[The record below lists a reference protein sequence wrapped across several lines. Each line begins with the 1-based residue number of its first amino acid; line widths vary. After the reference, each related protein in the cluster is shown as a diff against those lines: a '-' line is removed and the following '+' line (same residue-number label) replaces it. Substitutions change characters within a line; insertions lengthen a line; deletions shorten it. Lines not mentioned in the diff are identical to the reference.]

1 MKLITIRT
9 ILLNTS
15 KVGDNQCLLSSLR
28 DSPYYSA
35 FSDKAESWES
45 KLMELD
51 QLLHLLNPIQR
62 KWAYLEPIFGNGA
75 LPKEQQ
81 RFNRI
86 DSDFKFV

>member
-1 MKLITIRT
+1 
-9 ILLNTS
+9 
-15 KVGDNQCLLSSLR
+15 
-28 DSPYYSA
+28 
-35 FSDKAESWES
+35 
-45 KLMELD
+45 MELD

-86 DSDFKFV
+86 DSDFKFVSTKYFLMTNIIPLHGYFFESFLFYLP